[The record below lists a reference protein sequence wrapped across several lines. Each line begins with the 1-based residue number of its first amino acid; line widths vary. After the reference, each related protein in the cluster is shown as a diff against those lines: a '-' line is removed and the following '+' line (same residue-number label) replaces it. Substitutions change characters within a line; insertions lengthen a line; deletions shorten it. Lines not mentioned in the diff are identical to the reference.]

1 MCYNEYVSIATFLT
15 TTIINYI
22 LLKSFKGNKQIIS
35 IVIIWQWIIL
45 MQFFEAI
52 IWISKYKKNS
62 LNTIGTYGAYIA
74 NILQPLIVYL
84 SIILLTNQRKEYK
97 LIFGILV
104 FSYIIYCIQRYI
116 SKIKNNIK
124 YLTNKEKCSNIH
136 YVWWKDMHYG
146 SIYVILLILL
156 FMFATPHSTYIP
168 QLLYILITLIISM
181 YTSKNCGN
189 ASIWCLMA
197 TAAPLLTLIYHK
209 FIHKI

>member
-35 IVIIWQWIIL
+35 IVIIWQWVIL

-97 LIFGILV
+97 LIFGVLV
-104 FSYIIYCIQRYI
+104 FSYIVYCIQRYI
-116 SKIKNNIK
+116 SKIKKNIK
-124 YLTNKEKCSNIH
+124 YLTNKDNCSNIY
-136 YVWWKDMHYG
+136 YVWWKDMNYG
-146 SIYVILLILL
+146 SIYVILLVLL
-156 FMFATPHSTYIP
+156 FIFAQPHSIYIP
-168 QLLYILITLIISM
+168 QLLYILIILLISIHTNRSC
-181 YTSKNCGN
+181 SN

-197 TAAPLLTLIYHK
+197 TAAPLFTLIYHK
-209 FIHKI
+209 YIHNI